1 MSMAVSATTSIALR
15 AAGWA
20 PGDRVANELLDALNR
35 DALHIAL
42 CGQQLVQQVIQ
53 PAPGGQHLRHV
64 DAHLGTALSAQGHAL
79 AKRHAQ
85 RIVDVQAGALQA
97 GKQSVM
103 RDDAGTAA
111 VHRDPYFFKHAHIV
125 FLAVQDIGSQQP
137 AQRTADD
144 ENP

>member
-79 AKRHAQ
+79 ATAF
-85 RIVDVQAGALQA
+85 DVQAGALQA

-111 VHRDPYFFKHAHIV
+111 VHRAPYFFKHAHIV
-125 FLAVQDIGSQQP
+125 SLAVQDIGSQQP